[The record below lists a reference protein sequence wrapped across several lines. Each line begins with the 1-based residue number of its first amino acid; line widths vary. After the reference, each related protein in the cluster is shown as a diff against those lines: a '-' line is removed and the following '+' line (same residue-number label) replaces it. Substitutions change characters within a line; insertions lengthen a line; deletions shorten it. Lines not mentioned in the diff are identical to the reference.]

1 MLKNQIHLR
10 ELSIKIIAIMEDRKE
25 IKDLLKW
32 DDEQRKI
39 IMKKLNFEA
48 SDLENLRLWG
58 KWLKYF
64 FWDEIFEDYNV
75 LKVSLDEWLKDVEE
89 VRTEDDS
96 PFGIE
101 QAFLLKTYYDEVCEN
116 LFLEFL
122 VKSAK
127 DEKVKKILQTTPGFI
142 PGETETRTYNQ
153 RVEHIE
159 SSKNIAQAIAKDAI
173 GHIKWL
179 ISKSDEETKK
189 TAFNQYRVIQSSLL
203 RLEILKLSV
212 ILVKVE
218 NDHPVDFIL
227 TPSTKKDVQD
237 IGEYF
242 LEKSK
247 AELTE
252 ENKADKMRESLDFYS
267 HLFQKT
273 MTRGDIE
280 LALSFLFDG
289 NEDGEALRA
298 AYRFLYEY
306 ALSEIFVYWMFLRST
321 LKIVDY
327 ALK

>member
-1 MLKNQIHLR
+1 MT
-10 ELSIKIIAIMEDRKE
+10 EDRKE
-25 IKDLLKW
+25 IKELLLLNE
-32 DDEQRKI
+32 EQRKI
-39 IMKKLNFEA
+39 IMNKLKLEA
-48 SDLENLRLWG
+48 CDLENLQLWG

-127 DEKVKKILQTTPGFI
+127 DEEAKKILQTTPGFI

-189 TAFNQYRVIQSSLL
+189 KAFNLYRVIQSSLL

-212 ILVKVE
+212 IILDVE

-227 TPSTKKDVQD
+227 TKSTKRDVLD

-247 AELTE
+247 AEMTE
-252 ENKADKMRESLDFYS
+252 ENKSEKLKKMLEFHSY
-267 HLFQKT
+267 LFQKY
-273 MTRGDIE
+273 MTREEIKM
-280 LALSFLFDG
+280 ALSFLFDG
-289 NEDGEALRA
+289 NEDKEALRN
-298 AYRFLYEY
+298 AYRFVYEY
-306 ALSEIFVYWMFLRST
+306 ALSTIFMNWMFLRST
-321 LKIVDY
+321 LKIADY

>member
-1 MLKNQIHLR
+1 M
-10 ELSIKIIAIMEDRKE
+10 
-25 IKDLLKW
+25 
-32 DDEQRKI
+32 
-39 IMKKLNFEA
+39 
-48 SDLENLRLWG
+48 
-58 KWLKYF
+58 
-64 FWDEIFEDYNV
+64 
-75 LKVSLDEWLKDVEE
+75 
-89 VRTEDDS
+89 
-96 PFGIE
+96 
-101 QAFLLKTYYDEVCEN
+101 
-116 LFLEFL
+116 
-122 VKSAK
+122 
-127 DEKVKKILQTTPGFI
+127 
-142 PGETETRTYNQ
+142 
-153 RVEHIE
+153 
-159 SSKNIAQAIAKDAI
+159 
-173 GHIKWL
+173 
-179 ISKSDEETKK
+179 
-189 TAFNQYRVIQSSLL
+189 
-203 RLEILKLSV
+203 
-212 ILVKVE
+212 E
-218 NDHPVDFIL
+218 NDHPVDFLL
-227 TPSTKKDVQD
+227 TPSTKKDVLD

>member
-1 MLKNQIHLR
+1 
-10 ELSIKIIAIMEDRKE
+10 MEEKKE
-25 IKDLLKW
+25 IKELLEW
-32 DDEQRKI
+32 NDEQRKA
-39 IMKKLNFEA
+39 IMDRLNLDA
-48 SDLENLRLWG
+48 SDLENIKLWG

-101 QAFLLKTYYDEVCEN
+101 QAFLLKVYYDDDVEN
-116 LFLEFL
+116 LFFEYL

-127 DEKVKKILQTTPGFI
+127 EEDVKKILQTTPGYI
-142 PGETETRTYNQ
+142 PGETQSRTYDQ
-153 RVEHIE
+153 RVEHIA
-159 SSKNIAQAIAKDAI
+159 SSKNIAQSIAKDSI
-173 GHIKWL
+173 CHIKWL

-189 TAFNQYRVIQSSLL
+189 KAFNQYRVIQSSLM

-212 ILVKVE
+212 VIVKLE
-218 NDHPVDFIL
+218 NDHPIDFLL
-227 TPSTKKDVQD
+227 TSSTKKDVQD

-242 LEKSK
+242 LTKSK

-252 ENKADKMRESLDFYS
+252 ENKADKMRKSLDFYS

-289 NEDGEALRA
+289 NEDEEALRA

-306 ALSEIFVYWMFLRST
+306 ALSTIFMYWMSLRST

-327 ALK
+327 ASS